1 MEILLFEVAGERCAL
16 AVADVLRVVPAA
28 AVAPLPGA
36 PAVVDG
42 VLDLHGRVVPVL
54 SLAAPLRASGPPA
67 PPRRRVRGGLG
78 RRTHVSRSAPTPRSA
93 SPAWTRRTWCP
104 AGDVVARPG
113 ARGRRPPAAGRAGA
127 ESHDLRTFLS
137 DAEAAGVD
145 AALAAAEGG
154 A

>member
-1 MEILLFEVAGERCAL
+1 MEILLFDVAGERCAL
-16 AVADVLRVVPAA
+16 RVADVLRVVPAA

-54 SLAAPLRASGPPA
+54 SLRRRFGLPDRPLRPDDVFVVATVA
-67 PPRRRVRGGLG
+67 ERRVALRADAALG
-78 RRTHVSRSAPTPRSA
+78 IARVD
-93 SPAWTRRTWCP
+93 PADVVP

-113 ARGRRPPAAGRAGA
+113 HVGGVARLPDGLALI
-127 ESHDLRTFLS
+127 HDLRTFLS

-145 AALAAAEGG
+145 AALAAVEAE